1 MIHSTFSSRAGGI
14 KVFSNEN
21 NLIKIEFLG
30 SNFEEVTS
38 SDALLAEAKKQIL
51 AFLAGDLTQF
61 NLPYQI
67 EGTDFQKQ
75 VWSYLTSIPF
85 GELRSYLDVAIGL
98 RNPKAVRA
106 VGGAANKN
114 PLPLLIP
121 CHRVIGKSGR
131 LVGFAPGLDLKGQLL
146 GLEGHRIIGNSVT

>member
-14 KVFSNEN
+14 KVYSKEN

-38 SDALLAEAKKQIL
+38 SDVLLVEAKKQIL

-61 NLPYQI
+61 DLPYKV
-67 EGTDFQKQ
+67 EGTNFQKQ
-75 VWSYLTSIPF
+75 VWDYLASIPF
-85 GELRSYLDVAIGL
+85 GELRSYLDVAIGI

-114 PLPLLIP
+114 PLPMLIP

-146 GLEGHRIIGNSVT
+146 ALEGHRIIENSVT